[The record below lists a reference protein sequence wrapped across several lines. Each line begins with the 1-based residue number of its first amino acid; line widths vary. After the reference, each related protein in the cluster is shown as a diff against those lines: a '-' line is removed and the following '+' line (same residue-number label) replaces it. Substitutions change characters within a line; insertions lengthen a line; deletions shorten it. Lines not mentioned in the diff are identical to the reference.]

1 MNEVILSLRLFQLIL
16 ELVSPGYWASVMVW
30 KRIGRTYYVYVKA
43 VHSKVVEVTSTN
55 PLPSLEYV
63 VFLPGNG
70 QDLKLVDLSH
80 LCDDS
85 LECCHCH
92 LGVSASGVLTP

>member
-1 MNEVILSLRLFQLIL
+1 M
-16 ELVSPGYWASVMVW
+16 
-30 KRIGRTYYVYVKA
+30 
-43 VHSKVVEVTSTN
+43 TSTN
-55 PLPSLEYV
+55 PLPSLESV

-80 LCDDS
+80 LWDDS